1 MIQTERV
8 NLLLTLLLVFAF
20 GLTSACSSDESS
32 SMDDDSAHMN
42 HDEDSGPSTMPTDDG
57 MQDETTAGQK
67 NQAYINAYLKRADEL
82 VAAGNLSGAKLQVM
96 GALGIDGNNEAA
108 KKKLQEISGMMGEG
122 VDSQSLADQ
131 VIAHKTAMR
140 AKQVAEVNDRYVK
153 ANHAFDRSELAD
165 AKKELELARLVIQ
178 YDAYQTDFGDLT
190 DNVKRLSSEVD
201 RRIARDSDA
210 MERAEYEEAYRR
222 LKAEEERDQSL
233 RAEKV
238 RAMMVEA
245 YEAFQRQDFD
255 QSEHVA
261 AKVLEIAPA
270 FRNAKDLVSMS
281 RQARSASW
289 RASYFN
295 KRREQVQTWKDQM
308 RDAQI
313 PWTQI
318 IQFPRRSV
326 WDKITRDRK
335 KDDFVAASL
344 EDSDL
349 TRALKNKLATETVT
363 WTFEDMP
370 LSEMVT
376 YVRDTQNVNILTSKL
391 AFEEKGEEPI
401 NFSVRGLNFADA
413 LKTAL
418 EPLELT
424 YTFKNNAIFV
434 VGITESAGT
443 VLPRVYEVRDLTI
456 QLPDFRPPNLTLRP
470 GPAGE
475 AAAIAVFGEE
485 GEPVRETEPEQ
496 LLELVRDNVMPAT
509 WDIEGRS
516 LELSAGQLVAVTTPD
531 VHQKIQNFLEDL
543 RRFTKV
549 IVHVE
554 TRVIAIREGF
564 LSDIGVDIR
573 GLGGSN
579 PGNIAL
585 LDDVVNG
592 PEDNASAGFDNG
604 GAGLP
609 AAGAQSPTSGAFFQ
623 NGNRYDLRARTENV
637 FNNALGS
644 FLSSTGGA
652 SIGFTFLDDLEL
664 GVVFT
669 AVEKSAFANVLT
681 APRLTIYNNQRAN
694 LTLTNQIAY
703 VKDYDVE
710 VAQTAFIAD
719 PLVDIVQDGLVLDVR
734 PTVSH
739 DRKYVTLELR
749 PTVAILSRP
758 IQTFVTPLAGL
769 TTNVIIELP
778 ELEYRAAATTVR
790 VPDRGWVVI
799 GGLKSVTTVDRRSE
813 TPILS
818 QIPIL
823 SFFFSKKGRSDE
835 ISDLIIL
842 LHVRIIDLD
851 EEEARLAR

>member
-1 MIQTERV
+1 MIQSERV
-8 NLLLTLLLVFAF
+8 NFLLTLLLVS
-20 GLTSACSSDESS
+20 GVTLMSACSSDES
-32 SMDDDSAHMN
+32 MDHDGSGETVEEAHHDSA
-42 HDEDSGPSTMPTDDG
+42 EIMPDNDG
-57 MQDETTAGQK
+57 MQDENVDGQK
-67 NQAYINAYLKRADEL
+67 SAAYIDAYLKRADDL
-82 VAAGNLSGAKLQVM
+82 VAQGKLKEAKLQVM
-96 GALGIDGNNEAA
+96 GALSVDANNVAA
-108 KKKLQEISGMMGEG
+108 KSKLQEISGMMGDG
-122 VDSQSLADQ
+122 VDGGSLADQ

-140 AKQVAEVNDRYVK
+140 SKQVAEVNDRYVK
-153 ANHAFDRSELAD
+153 ANHAFERGELDD
-165 AKKELELARLVIQ
+165 AKKEIELAHLVIR
-178 YDAYQTDFGDLT
+178 YDSFQTNFGELAP
-190 DNVKRLSSEVD
+190 NVKRLGSEID
-201 RRIARDSDA
+201 RRMDRDADQS
-210 MERAEYEEAYRR
+210 ERTEYEEAYRR
-222 LKAEEERDQSL
+222 LKAEEERDQAR
-233 RAEKV
+233 RAKKV

-245 YEAFQRQDFD
+245 YEAFERQDFD

-261 AKVLEIAPA
+261 AAVLEIAPS
-270 FRNAKDLVSMS
+270 FRNAKDLVQMS
-281 RQARSASW
+281 RQARSAAW
-289 RASYFN
+289 RSSYFT
-295 KRREQVQTWKDQM
+295 KRREQMQTWKDQM
-308 RDAQI
+308 RDDQV
-313 PWTQI
+313 PWTSI
-318 IQFPRRSV
+318 IKFPSRSV
-326 WDKITRDRK
+326 WDKLSRDRK
-335 KDDFVAASL
+335 QDDVVAASL
-344 EDSDL
+344 EDSEL

-363 WTFEDMP
+363 WDFEDMP
-370 LSEMVT
+370 LREVVT

-418 EPLELT
+418 EPLALT

-434 VGITESAGT
+434 VGLTESAGAI
-443 VLPRVYEVRDLTI
+443 LPRVYEVRDLTI

-475 AAAIAVFGEE
+475 ASAIAVFGEE

-496 LLELVRDNVMPAT
+496 LLELVRDNVDPTT
-509 WDIEGRS
+509 WEIEGRS
-516 LELSAGQLVAVTTPD
+516 LELSAGQLVAVTTPE
-531 VHQKIQNFLEDL
+531 VHQNIQNFLEDL

-564 LSDIGVDIR
+564 LSQIGVDIR
-573 GLGGSN
+573 GLGGTN

-592 PEDNASAGFDNG
+592 PEDNASGGFDNG
-604 GAGLP
+604 GPGLP
-609 AAGAQSPTSGAFFQ
+609 AAGSQSPTSGAFFQ
-623 NGNRYDLRARTENV
+623 DGNDLDFRARTENI

-664 GVVFT
+664 GVVFS

-749 PTVAILSRP
+749 PTVAILARP

-778 ELEYRAAATTVR
+778 EIEYRAAATTVR

-799 GGLKSVTTVDRRSE
+799 GGLKNVTTVDRRSE

-842 LHVRIIDLD
+842 LNVRIIDLE

>member
-8 NLLLTLLLVFAF
+8 NLLLILLLVFGV
-20 GLTSACSSDESS
+20 GLTSACSSEETTVEEESAES
-32 SMDDDSAHMN
+32 FDDVTNESREIGVDN
-42 HDEDSGPSTMPTDDG
+42 TG
-57 MQDETTAGQK
+57 MQDEGSAAAK
-67 NQAYINAYLKRADEL
+67 NAAYIAAYLKEADQL
-82 VAAGNLSGAKLQVM
+82 VAAGKIKQARLKTLS
-96 GALGIDGNNEAA
+96 ALSLDGNNAAA
-108 KKKLQEISGMMGEG
+108 KAKLQEINGMMGEG
-122 VDSQSLADQ
+122 VDGASLADQ

-140 AKQVAEVNDRYVK
+140 AKQVAEVNDRYVR
-153 ANHAFDRSELAD
+153 ANQAFERGELSD
-165 AKKELELARLVIQ
+165 AKKELELARLVIE
-178 YDAYQTDFGDLT
+178 YDAYQTNFGMLAGD
-190 DNVKRLSSEVD
+190 VKRLGREVT
-201 RRIARDSDA
+201 RRMSREADAR
-210 MERAEYEEAYRR
+210 ERNQYEEAFRS
-222 LKAEEERDQSL
+222 LKAEEERDAAR
-233 RAEKV
+233 RAGKV
-238 RAMMVEA
+238 RTMMVEA

-261 AKVLEIAPA
+261 KKVLDVAPG
-270 FRNAKDLVSMS
+270 FRNAKDLVAMS
-281 RQARSASW
+281 RQARSAAW
-289 RASYFN
+289 RKAYYQ
-295 KRREQVQTWKDQM
+295 KKREQTQVWKDQM
-308 RDAQI
+308 RDLQI

-318 IQFPRRSV
+318 IQFPSRSQ
-326 WDKITRDRK
+326 WDKLTGDRRGN
-335 KDDFVAASL
+335 DVVALAS
-344 EDSDL
+344 EDSEL

-363 WTFEDMP
+363 WNFEDTP
-370 LSEMVT
+370 LGEFVT
-376 YVRDTQNVNILTSKL
+376 TIRDTQNVNILPSKL
-391 AFEEKGEEPI
+391 AVEEKGEEPI
-401 NFSVRGLNFADA
+401 TFSVRGLNFADA
-413 LKTAL
+413 LTTAL

-434 VGITESAGT
+434 VGKTESAGAI
-443 VLPRVYEVRDLTI
+443 LPRVYEVRDLTI

-475 AAAIAVFGEE
+475 SSAIAVFGEE

-496 LLELVRDNVMPAT
+496 LLELVRDNVMPSS
-509 WDIEGRS
+509 WEIEGRS
-516 LELSAGQLVAVTTPD
+516 LELSSGQLVAVTTPD
-531 VHQKIQNFLEDL
+531 VHNAIQNFLEDL

-564 LSDIGVDIR
+564 LSEFGLDIR
-573 GLGGSN
+573 GLGGTN
-579 PGNIAL
+579 NGTVAL
-585 LDDVVNG
+585 LDDVSNG
-592 PEDNASAGFDNG
+592 PEDNASAGVDNG
-604 GAGLP
+604 GPGLP
-609 AAGAQSPTSGAFFQ
+609 AAGSQSPTSGAFFRD
-623 NGNRYDLRARTENV
+623 GNDLDFRARTENV

-644 FLSSTGGA
+644 FLTNSGGTA
-652 SIGFTFLDDLEL
+652 IGFTFLDDLEL
-664 GVVFT
+664 GVVFD

-749 PTVAILSRP
+749 PTVAILARP

-769 TTNVIIELP
+769 TTAVIIELP

-799 GGLKSVTTVDRRSE
+799 GGLKNVTTVDRRSE

-823 SFFFSKKGRSDE
+823 NFFFSRKGRSDE
-835 ISDLIIL
+835 ISDLILL

-851 EEEARLAR
+851 EEEARVSN

>member
-1 MIQTERV
+1 MIQLERV
-8 NLLLTLLLVFAF
+8 NFLLTLLLVFSVT
-20 GLTSACSSDESS
+20 LMTSCSSDETDMDENH
-32 SMDDDSAHMN
+32 SMEEVEEEPEDDSMSS
-42 HDEDSGPSTMPTDDG
+42 EMGG
-57 MQDETTAGQK
+57 MQDDPAGQK
-67 NQAYINAYLKRADEL
+67 SSAYIDAYLKRADAL
-82 VAAGNLSGAKLQVM
+82 VAEGKLKEAKLQVM
-96 GALGIDGNNEAA
+96 GALSVDANNAAA
-108 KKKLQEISGMMGEG
+108 KSKLQEISSMMGSG
-122 VDSQSLADQ
+122 VDGGSLADQ

-153 ANHAFDRSELAD
+153 ANHAFERGELAD
-165 AKKELELARLVIQ
+165 AKKEIELARLVIQ
-178 YDAYQTDFGDLT
+178 YDGFQTNFGDLT
-190 DNVKRLSSEVD
+190 SNVKRLGGEID
-201 RRIARDSDA
+201 RRIDREADQS
-210 MERAEYEEAYRR
+210 ERAEYEEAYRR
-222 LKAEEERDQSL
+222 LKAEEERDQAL
-233 RAEKV
+233 RAKKV

-245 YEAFQRQDFD
+245 YEAFERQDFD

-261 AKVLEIAPA
+261 AAVLEIAPS
-270 FRNAKDLVSMS
+270 FRNAKDLVQMS
-281 RQARSASW
+281 RQARSAAW
-289 RASYFN
+289 RASYFT
-295 KRREQVQTWKDQM
+295 KRREQMQTWKDQL
-308 RDAQI
+308 RDDQV

-318 IQFPRRSV
+318 IQFPSRSV
-326 WDKITRDRK
+326 WDKLSRDRK
-335 KDDFVAASL
+335 QDDFVAAAL
-344 EDSDL
+344 EDSEL

-363 WTFEDMP
+363 WEFEDMP
-370 LSEMVT
+370 LSEVVT

-401 NFSVRGLNFADA
+401 TFRVRGLNFADA

-434 VGITESAGT
+434 VGKTESAGKI
-443 VLPRVYEVRDLTI
+443 LPRVYEVRDLTI

-475 AAAIAVFGEE
+475 ASAIAVFGEE
-485 GEPVRETEPEQ
+485 GEAVRETEPEQ
-496 LLELVRDNVMPAT
+496 LLELVRDNVDPLT
-509 WDIEGRS
+509 WEIEGRS
-516 LELSAGQLVAVTTPD
+516 LELSAGQLVAVTTPE
-531 VHQKIQNFLEDL
+531 VHQNIQNFLEDL

-564 LSDIGVDIR
+564 LSQIGVDIR
-573 GLGGSN
+573 GLGGTN

-585 LDDVVNG
+585 LDDVTNG
-592 PEDNASAGFDNG
+592 PEDNASAGLDNG
-604 GAGLP
+604 GPGIP
-609 AAGAQSPTSGAFFQ
+609 AAGSQAPTSGAFFQ
-623 NGNRYDLRARTENV
+623 DGNDLDFRARTENI

-664 GVVFT
+664 GVVFD

-749 PTVAILSRP
+749 PTVAILARP

-778 ELEYRAAATTVR
+778 EIEYRAAATTVR

-799 GGLKSVTTVDRRSE
+799 GGLKNVTTVDRRSE

-835 ISDLIIL
+835 ISDLIL
-842 LHVRIIDLD
+842 LLNVRIIDLE

>member
-8 NLLLTLLLVFAF
+8 NLLLTLTLVFGI
-20 GLTSACSSDESS
+20 GLMSACSSDESS
-32 SMDDDSAHMN
+32 SMDGDTAEMME
-42 HDEDSGPSTMPTDDG
+42 EDASPNTMPSDDG
-57 MQDETTAGQK
+57 MQDQDAGSQK
-67 NQAYINAYLKRADEL
+67 TSAYIAAHLKKADEL
-82 VAAGNLSGAKLQVM
+82 VAAGKLKQAKLQVM
-96 GALGIDGNNEAA
+96 GALALDGNNEAA
-108 KKKLQEISGMMGEG
+108 KSKLQEISSMMGEG
-122 VDSQSLADQ
+122 VDGQSLADQ

-140 AKQVAEVNDRYVK
+140 AKQVAEVNDRYVR
-153 ANHAFDRSELAD
+153 ANHAFDRGELTD
-165 AKKELELARLVIQ
+165 AKKELELARLIIQ
-178 YDAYQTDFGDLT
+178 YDAYQTDFGQLDE
-190 DNVKRLSSEVD
+190 NVKRLGGEVD
-201 RRIARDSDA
+201 RRIAREADQT
-210 MERAEYEEAYRR
+210 ERSKYEAAFRS
-222 LKAEEERDQSL
+222 LKAEEERD
-233 RAEKV
+233 RAIRAQTV
-238 RAMMVEA
+238 RSKMVEA
-245 YEAFQRQDFD
+245 YEAFERQDFD

-261 AKVLEIAPA
+261 ASVLEIAPG
-270 FRNAKDLVSMS
+270 FRNAKDLVAMS
-281 RQARSASW
+281 RQARSATW
-289 RASYFN
+289 RASYYK

-308 RDAQI
+308 RDTQI
-313 PWTQI
+313 PWNAI
-318 IQFPRRSV
+318 IQFPTRSV
-326 WDKITRDRK
+326 WDKLTKDRK
-335 KDDFVAASL
+335 QDDIAAASL

-349 TRALKNKLATETVT
+349 TRALKNKLATESVT
-363 WTFEDMP
+363 WDFEDMP
-370 LSEMVT
+370 LSEMVA

-391 AFEEKGEEPI
+391 AFEEKAEEPI
-401 NFSVRGLNFADA
+401 TFSVRGLNFGDA

-418 EPLELT
+418 EPLQLT

-434 VGITESAGT
+434 VGVTESAGASI
-443 VLPRVYEVRDLTI
+443 PRVYEVRDLTI
-456 QLPDFRPPNLTLRP
+456 RLPDFRPPNLTLRP

-475 AAAIAVFGEE
+475 ASAIAVFGEE
-485 GEPVRETEPEQ
+485 GEPVQETEPEQ
-496 LLELVRDNVMPAT
+496 LLELVRDNVNPT
-509 WDIEGRS
+509 SWDIEGRS
-516 LELSAGQLVAVTTPD
+516 LELSAGQLVAVTTPE
-531 VHQKIQNFLEDL
+531 VHQNINNFLEDL

-564 LSDIGVDIR
+564 LSEIGVDIR
-573 GLGGSN
+573 GLGGAN

-585 LDDVVNG
+585 LDDVTNG
-592 PEDNASAGFDNG
+592 PEDNASLGLDNG

-609 AAGAQSPTSGAFFQ
+609 AAGAQSPTSGAFFRK
-623 NGNRYDLRARTENV
+623 GNDLDFRARTENV

-669 AVEKSAFANVLT
+669 AVEKSAYANVLT

-749 PTVAILSRP
+749 PTVAILARP

-799 GGLKSVTTVDRRSE
+799 GGLKNVTTVDRRSE

-851 EEEARLAR
+851 EEENRLAR